1 MVIREQNEYRLLVTQ
16 PAHAWIS
23 GQLAENWGGYGFPR
37 PGPWKELCFAAA
49 RHDDGWASFD
59 RHPGLNPGTGA
70 PYDFKNIPI
79 SDHMT
84 IWDRSVAL
92 AGQYSRFGAL
102 LVSRHISGLFSM
114 HDFAG
119 EPEDVRQKAGQFEK
133 RQFALQKRLTAGLAK
148 DNFYRHFIED
158 RTLDWHRRLLS
169 AFDYLSLF
177 LIIGASQETGL
188 SDIPSS
194 ENGLDENSPDE
205 NSPDENSP
213 HQSSPEE
220 HSLAENSPEEID
232 PEANSST
239 TIRVSKIGEDAGSH
253 AHPNRYAVSPWPF
266 LNDRVQLRCDAIRLE
281 KRCADQQE
289 LDRALEQSERVLF
302 SVELVPGNGS
312 GSAGPGEMT
321 TNSWNEHG

>member
-49 RHDDGWASFD
+49 RHDDGWASRD
-59 RHPGLNPGTGA
+59 RHPGLNPDTGA

-79 SDHMT
+79 SDHMI

-92 AGQYSRFGAL
+92 AGQSSRFAAL
-102 LVSRHISGLFSM
+102 LVSRHIKGLFSM
-114 HDFAG
+114 HDFTR

-133 RQFALQKRLTAGLAK
+133 RQFALQERLAAALKK
-148 DNFYRHFIED
+148 DDFYRDFIEY
-158 RTLDWHRRLLS
+158 RILDWHRRLLS

-188 SDIPSS
+188 SDVPSS
-194 ENGLDENSPDE
+194 ENG
-205 NSPDENSP
+205 PDENSP
-213 HQSSPEE
+213 HQSSPAEKSPAE
-220 HSLAENSPEEID
+220 HTPYEKSPEEIGPD
-232 PEANSST
+232 ANSST

-266 LNDRVQLRCDAIRLE
+266 VNDRVELRCDAIRLE

-289 LDRALEQSERVLF
+289 LDRALAQSERVLF

-312 GSAGPGEMT
+312 GSAGPGERVLR
-321 TNSWNEHG
+321 NLSGRNDN